1 MTYQLRD
8 GRIIDESDPGYQ
20 QYKELTRAHKK
31 YSLEKIAQELGISKG
46 EVADFILMRAHILRQ
61 RALKRVKLCLD
72 KGYSIK
78 EIRAATGYT
87 TKRIKDCISIIED
100 GEKD

>member
-8 GRIIDESDPGYQ
+8 GRIIDESDPKYL

-31 YSLEKIAQELGISKG
+31 YSLEKIAQEMGIPVS
-46 EVADFILMRAHILRQ
+46 EVADYTCMSACMDWQ

-78 EIRAATGYT
+78 EIRAVTGYT
-87 TKRIKDCISIIED
+87 TRRIKACINYIED

>member
-8 GRIIDESDPGYQ
+8 GRIIDESDPKYL
-20 QYKELTRAHKK
+20 QYKELTSKK
-31 YSLEKIAQELGISKG
+31 YSIEKIAQELGISKG

>member
-1 MTYQLRD
+1 MTYQLHD
-8 GRIIDESDPGYQ
+8 GRIIDESDPKYL
-20 QYKELTRAHKK
+20 QYKELTRKK
-31 YSLEKIAQELGISKG
+31 YSIEKIAQELGISKG
-46 EVADFILMRAHILRQ
+46 EVADFILMRAHILQQ

>member
-8 GRIIDESDPGYQ
+8 SRIIDESDPKYL
-20 QYKELTRAHKK
+20 QYKELTNKK
-31 YSLEKIAQELGISKG
+31 YSIEKIAQELGISEG
-46 EVADFILMRAHILRQ
+46 EVADFILMQAHILRQ

>member
-8 GRIIDESDPGYQ
+8 GRIIDESDPKYL
-20 QYKELTRAHKK
+20 QYKELTNKK
-31 YSLEKIAQELGISKG
+31 YSIEKIAQELGISEG
-46 EVADFILMRAHILRQ
+46 EVADFILMQAHILRQ